1 MESVF
6 EYVRELFDSSHSYVY
21 AIMLEIPLYLIEY
34 AWLAVNRR
42 VNMSYLVSQNAVV
55 PKRRHSE
62 SEHSKLKNLGQG
74 IMVHL
79 YQISCKLPRYH

>member
-21 AIMLEIPLYLIEY
+21 AIMSEIPLYLIEY

-62 SEHSKLKNLGQG
+62 SEHSKFQELLKMSQLQRR
-74 IMVHL
+74 MVK
-79 YQISCKLPRYH
+79 QVQVG